1 MARRAYFTIPRGAC
15 ALMVI
20 LATALVTRTWA
31 AEGGKSLDPPVLLPN
46 GEEFTT
52 WEVPLEFSKTYHV
65 DRNHPDASDEGPG
78 TKDRPFRTINRA
90 AQVLQPGERVLI
102 ASGTYRERIRPVRGG
117 SGPSRMIGYEV
128 APGAEVVVKGSRELD
143 REWQRSVHGGREGPE
158 GLWMAKLPEDAFA
171 DENPFRE
178 ANLTDEQIDRC
189 MPWAVPIKGAP
200 VFALRRGLL
209 FQDGQRLTQVNRY
222 EQLSGKPGSYWV
234 EPDGLTVH
242 CHPRGDADPNDATME
257 YTAQGFLFAPDE
269 HGLGYV
275 RVKGITFEHSGNCF
289 PRPQQGALS
298 AQRGHH
304 WIIEDCTVRQV
315 NAIGIDI
322 GDQFDTGG
330 PRLAQGGQHIVRGNT
345 ITDCGIGG
353 LEGKQIERT
362 LIEGNVIRRCG
373 WHDILPIYETG
384 GIKVHCTTATVIRG
398 NLITD
403 TIGAPG
409 IWMDYANVNSRCT
422 RNVVLDADSSNG
434 AIFME
439 ASQQPNLVDR
449 NIVIGSTG
457 NGIYQHDC
465 DELIIAHNLIARCSN
480 AGIRM
485 RICEGRKVGGR
496 LTTAK
501 RNTITGNVIVDV
513 GSMLAISDP
522 ENRSD
527 HNVFVPRPNG
537 FDLGQWQQSTGW
549 DENSVMADLRLHL
562 DPDALELILEPADAL
577 PSVPRLEAITHDFLG
592 RELQGDTVLA
602 GPFAALSPQ
611 GMPIWP
617 MGPAP

>member
-1 MARRAYFTIPRGAC
+1 MI
-15 ALMVI
+15 V
-20 LATALVTRTWA
+20 LAAALVTQTFGA
-31 AEGGKSLDPPVLLPN
+31 GGRRSLEPPVLLPN

-52 WEVPLEFSKTYHV
+52 WEVPPAFSNTYHV
-65 DRNHPDASDEGPG
+65 DQGHPDASDGNPG
-78 TKDRPFRTINRA
+78 TEAAPFRTISRA
-90 AQVLQPGERVLI
+90 AQVLQPGERVVI
-102 ASGTYRERIRPVRGG
+102 GSGTYRERVRPARGG
-117 SGPSRMIGYEV
+117 SGPGRMISYEA
-128 APGAEVVVKGSRELD
+128 APRAEVVVKGSRVLAG
-143 REWQRSVHGGREGPE
+143 EWQSSVRGGGAGPA
-158 GLWMAKLPEDAFA
+158 GLWMATLPEDAFP

-178 ANLTDEQIDRC
+178 ANLTDQQIDRC

-209 FQDGQRLTQVNRY
+209 FQDGERLGQVNQY
-222 EQLSGKPGSYWV
+222 DQLAGKPGTYWV
-234 EPDGLTVH
+234 AADGLTVH
-242 CHPRGDADPNDATME
+242 CHLLGDVDPNGATME

-269 HGLGYV
+269 YGLGYI
-275 RVKGITFEHSGNCF
+275 RVKGITFEHAGNCF
-289 PRPQQGALS
+289 PRPQQGAVS

-304 WIIEDCTVRQV
+304 WIIEDCTIRQV

-330 PRLAQGGQHIVRGNT
+330 PRLAEGGQHIVRRNT
-345 ITDCGIGG
+345 ITHCGIGG

-362 LIEGNVIRRCG
+362 LIEGNVIRHCG

-384 GIKVHCTTATVIRG
+384 GIKVHCTTATLVQG
-398 NLITD
+398 NLVTD

-422 RNVVLDADSSNG
+422 RNVLVDIDSSNG
-434 AIFME
+434 GIFME

-449 NIVIGSTG
+449 NVVIGSTG

-465 DELIIAHNLIARCSN
+465 DELIIAHNLVARCSN

-485 RICEGRKVGGR
+485 QICEGREVGGR

-501 RNTITGNVIVDV
+501 RNTITGNLIVDV

-527 HNVFVPRPNG
+527 HNVFVPRRGG
-537 FDLGQWQQSTGW
+537 FDLRQWQQSTGW
-549 DENSVMADLRLHL
+549 DEHSVLADVQLHF
-562 DPDALELILEPADAL
+562 DPDALQLVLEPADPL

-592 RELQGDTVLA
+592 RELGEETAPA
-602 GPFAALSPQ
+602 GPFAALSPT
-611 GMPIWP
+611 GMPVRP
-617 MGPAP
+617 MGQAP